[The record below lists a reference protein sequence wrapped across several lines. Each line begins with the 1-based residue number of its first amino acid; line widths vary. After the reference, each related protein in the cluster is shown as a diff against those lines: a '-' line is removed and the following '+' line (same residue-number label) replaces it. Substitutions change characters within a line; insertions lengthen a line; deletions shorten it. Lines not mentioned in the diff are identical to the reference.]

1 MQTQSSI
8 ISRRRWPLATL
19 VIAVAVLAIFAGGE
33 AVQSLLQYDAAA
45 IRSGQWW
52 RLFTQHLTHWDSSH
66 LFWDSVAFL
75 VLGAA
80 CELRHRARFLVC
92 LALTAPLIS
101 LALLA
106 NLPWLY
112 LCRGLSGLDSAL
124 FAVVVWQIVADKREG
139 EAKPDGRRVL
149 AGGIAA
155 LLFVG
160 KCLYEH
166 RTGAMLFVNNAP
178 DGPVVVYLAHLAG
191 FACGLAVAVALHF
204 RGLGRRVRGCG
215 RRLPLCRAGAGGW
228 GAGCGG
234 RW

>member
-1 MQTQSSI
+1 MKPQSSI
-8 ISRRRWPLATL
+8 PRRRWPFATL
-19 VIAVAVLAIFAGGE
+19 VIVLAVLAVFAGGE
-33 AVQSLLQYDAAA
+33 VVQSLLQYDAAA

-52 RLFTQHLTHWDSSH
+52 RLFTQHLTHWDGSH

-75 VLGAA
+75 VLGVA
-80 CELRHRARFLVC
+80 CELRHRTRFLVC
-92 LALTAPLIS
+92 LALSAPLIS
-101 LALLA
+101 LTLLA

-124 FAVVVWQIVADKREG
+124 FAVVVWQTAVENTREG
-139 EAKPDGRRVL
+139 GAKPDARRVL
-149 AGGIAA
+149 VAGIAA

-160 KCLYEH
+160 KCLYEQ
-166 RTGAMLFVNNAP
+166 RTGAMLFVNNSP

-191 FACGLAVAVALHF
+191 FACGLAVAAALHF

-215 RRLPLCRAGAGGW
+215 RPLPLCRAEAGGW